1 MKRLPPSP
9 PKRLPP
15 TPPVTLSICLPTGIV
30 GLERAG
36 VSFITFW
43 REPDTAM
50 RPVERAG
57 VSFITFG
64 REARFN
70 HHAGLL

>member
-1 MKRLPPSP
+1 MKRLPLSCP
-9 PKRLPP
+9 PPISLF
-15 TPPVTLSICLPTGIV
+15 ICLPTGIV

-36 VSFITFW
+36 VSLITFW

-57 VSFITFG
+57 
-64 REARFN
+64 
-70 HHAGLL
+70 LC

>member
-1 MKRLPPSP
+1 VNQALGSRHFSVSL
-9 PKRLPP
+9 
-15 TPPVTLSICLPTGIV
+15 CLPTGII
-30 GLERAG
+30 GLEKAG
-36 VSFITFW
+36 VSFIIFW
-43 REPDTAM
+43 WEPDTAM
-50 RPVERAG
+50 RPEERAG